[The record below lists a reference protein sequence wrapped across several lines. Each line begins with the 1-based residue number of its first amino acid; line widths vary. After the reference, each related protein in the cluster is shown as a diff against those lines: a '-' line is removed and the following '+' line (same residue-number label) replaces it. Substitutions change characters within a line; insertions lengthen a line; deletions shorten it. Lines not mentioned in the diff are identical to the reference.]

1 MTDEDIMLIYPVERR
16 LAQRPGIAGSAYL
29 TEIVRESLLMQHTT
43 GTVSAIEFLKANT
56 VDGIVIQRVLSGNP
70 VRGEDVHALLS
81 YPAVFE
87 T

>member
-1 MTDEDIMLIYPVERR
+1 
-16 LAQRPGIAGSAYL
+16 
-29 TEIVRESLLMQHTT
+29 MQHTT

-56 VDGIVIQRVLSGNP
+56 VDGTVIQRVLSGNP

>member
-1 MTDEDIMLIYPVERR
+1 MLIQPVERR
-16 LAQRPGIAGSAYL
+16 LAQRPGIAGSAHL

-56 VDGIVIQRVLSGNP
+56 IDGIVIQRVLSGNP
-70 VRGEDVHALLS
+70 VRDEDVHALLS